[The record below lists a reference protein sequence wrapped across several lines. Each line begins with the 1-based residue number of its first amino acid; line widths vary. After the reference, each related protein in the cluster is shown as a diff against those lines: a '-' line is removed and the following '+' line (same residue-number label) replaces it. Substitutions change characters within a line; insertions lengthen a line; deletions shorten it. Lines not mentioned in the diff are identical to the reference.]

1 MERKFFLDEKVIE
14 AILKEENKTI
24 IVVGDSDTGKTTLI
38 EELLRLLVKKFI
50 VGAVDVDIGQSH
62 IGPPTTIAWGL
73 VKEKFIDW
81 ENIPVEDMYFVGTTS
96 PYGNLLPTLTGARFI
111 YDFAKEKANKV
122 IIDTTGMIKGGGGRI
137 LKVCMIEIIHP
148 EIILALEREKELEH
162 ILISFKKM
170 SFPEIFKIPVSNFVN
185 LKSWVERRDYRKK
198 KFKDYFKETKV
209 LTLSLDEVGLRCAN
223 LKENR
228 ESFLVSLRSKEGK
241 DLALGIV
248 EKVREDKKEIS
259 IFTPLK
265 KTEDI
270 GCIIFGNLKINLDGE
285 EVSI

>member
-1 MERKFFLDEKVIE
+1 MKKRFFLSEKSIE
-14 AILKEENKTI
+14 AILKKENKTI
-24 IVVGDSDTGKTTLI
+24 MVVGDSDTGKTTLI
-38 EELLRLLVKKFI
+38 EELLRLLVKKFM
-50 VGAVDVDIGQSH
+50 VGVVDVDIGQSH

-81 ENIPVEDMYFVGTTS
+81 ESIPLKNMYFVGTTS

-137 LKVCMIEIIHP
+137 LKVCMIEIICP

-162 ILISFKKM
+162 IFVSFKKM
-170 SFPEIFKIPVSNFVN
+170 NFPKIFRIPVSDSVN
-185 LKSWVERRDYRKK
+185 LKSWAERKNYRKR
-198 KFKDYFKETKV
+198 KFKDYFKEAKV
-209 LTLSLDEVGLRCAN
+209 LTLSLNEVGLRCAN
-223 LKENR
+223 LKENL

-248 EKVREDKKEIS
+248 EKVRENEKEIF
-259 IFTPLK
+259 ILTPLK
-265 KTEDI
+265 ETENI
-270 GCIIFGNLKINLDGE
+270 GCIIFGDLRINLDGE
-285 EVSI
+285 EL

>member
-1 MERKFFLDEKVIE
+1 LDEKVIE
-14 AILKEENKTI
+14 AILKKENKTI
-24 IVVGDSDTGKTTLI
+24 MVLGDSDTGKTTLI
-38 EELLRLLVKKFI
+38 EELLRLLVRRYG
-50 VGAVDVDIGQSH
+50 VGVVDVDIGQSH

-73 VKEKFIDW
+73 VKEKFINW
-81 ENIPVEDMYFVGTTS
+81 ESILVEDMYFVGTIS

-111 YDFAKEKANKV
+111 YDLAKEKTDKV
-122 IIDTTGMIKGGGGRI
+122 IIDTTGMIRGGAGKI
-137 LKVCMIEIIHP
+137 LKICMTEIIRP
-148 EIILALEREKELEH
+148 EILLALEREKELEH

-170 SFPEIFKIPVSNFVN
+170 NFPEIFKIPVSDFVN
-185 LKSWVERRDYRKK
+185 LKSWVERRDYRER

-223 LKENR
+223 LKENK

-241 DLALGIV
+241 DLGLGIV

-265 KTEDI
+265 ETENI
-270 GCIIFGNLKINLDGE
+270 GCIIFGNLRINLNGE
-285 EVSI
+285 EF

>member
-1 MERKFFLDEKVIE
+1 MGSKFFLSEKVIE

-24 IVVGDSDTGKTTLI
+24 MVLGNSDTGKTTLI
-38 EELLRLLVKKFI
+38 EELLRLLVKKFM
-50 VGAVDVDIGQSH
+50 VGVVDVDIGQSH

-81 ENIPVEDMYFVGTTS
+81 ESIPLKDMYFVGTTS
-96 PYGNLLPTLTGARFI
+96 PYGNLLPTLAGTRFI
-111 YDFAKEKANKV
+111 YDLAKEKANKV
-122 IIDTTGMIKGGGGRI
+122 IIDTTGMIKGGAGKI
-137 LKVCMIEIIHP
+137 LKICMMETIRP
-148 EIILALEREKELEH
+148 EILLALEREKELEH

-170 SFPEIFKIPVSNFVN
+170 NFPEIFKIPVSDFVN
-185 LKSWVERRDYRKK
+185 LKSWIERRDYRRR
-198 KFKDYFKETKV
+198 KFKDYFKEAKV
-209 LTLSLDEVGLRCAN
+209 LTLSLNEVGLRCAN
-223 LKENR
+223 LKENM

-248 EKVREDKKEIS
+248 EKVRENKKEIS

-265 KTEDI
+265 ETEDI

-285 EVSI
+285 EL

>member
-1 MERKFFLDEKVIE
+1 LDEKIIE
-14 AILKEENKTI
+14 AILKKENKTI
-24 IVVGDSDTGKTTLI
+24 MVVGDSDTGKTTLI
-38 EELLRLLVKKFI
+38 EELLRLLVRRYG
-50 VGAVDVDIGQSH
+50 VGVVDVDIGQSH

-73 VKEKFIDW
+73 VKEKFINW
-81 ENIPVEDMYFVGTTS
+81 ESILVEDMYFVGTTS

-111 YDFAKEKANKV
+111 YDLAKEKTDKV
-122 IIDTTGMIKGGGGRI
+122 IIDTTGMIRGGAGKI
-137 LKVCMIEIIHP
+137 LKICMTEIIRP
-148 EIILALEREKELEH
+148 EILLALEREKELEH

-170 SFPEIFKIPVSNFVN
+170 NFPEIFKIPVSDFVN
-185 LKSWVERRDYRKK
+185 LKSWVERRDYRER

-223 LKENR
+223 LKENK

-241 DLALGIV
+241 DLGLGIV

-265 KTEDI
+265 ETEEI
-270 GCIIFGNLKINLDGE
+270 GCIIFGNLRINLNGE
-285 EVSI
+285 EF